1 MRSHEEWQKKGA
13 GHRQRLRDK
22 FIRQGMDS
30 FSDNEIL
37 ELLLTFGTP
46 QKDCKEPARALLK
59 KFNSLAEV
67 LEKSPDELQ
76 QIKGIGPQ
84 NAFAIHFI
92 QGVARHY
99 LQQRLINKNYFH
111 SSREVADYLLY
122 AMRDL
127 QREILMVIFLDASHA
142 IIATEVAAE
151 GTLTCNTIYP
161 RELLKMA
168 LERHAAA
175 VIIAHNHPSGSQAPS
190 AADQHLTRNLFL
202 ALSLVDVK
210 LLDHFIV
217 AGTAAPYS
225 FADHG
230 LMTDISTECANL
242 WKTRP

>member
-1 MRSHEEWQKKGA
+1 MHREEWQKKGA

-30 FSDNEIL
+30 FSDNEVL

-59 KFNSLAEV
+59 KFTSLAEV
-67 LEKSPDELQ
+67 LEKPPDELQ
-76 QIKGIGPQ
+76 QVKGVGPK

-92 QGVARHY
+92 QGVARRY
-99 LQQRLINKNYFH
+99 LQQRLINKNYLH
-111 SSREVADYLLY
+111 SSREVADYLLH

-127 QREILMVIFLDASHA
+127 RREILTVIFLDASHA

-151 GTLTCNTIYP
+151 GTLTRNTVYP

-168 LERHAAA
+168 LEHHAAA
-175 VIIAHNHPSGSQAPS
+175 VIIAHNHPSGNPAPS
-190 AADQHLTRNLFL
+190 AADRHLTRSLFL
-202 ALSLVDVK
+202 ALSLVDIK

-225 FADHG
+225 FADNG
-230 LMTDISTECANL
+230 LMTDISEECANI
-242 WKTRP
+242 WKTRR